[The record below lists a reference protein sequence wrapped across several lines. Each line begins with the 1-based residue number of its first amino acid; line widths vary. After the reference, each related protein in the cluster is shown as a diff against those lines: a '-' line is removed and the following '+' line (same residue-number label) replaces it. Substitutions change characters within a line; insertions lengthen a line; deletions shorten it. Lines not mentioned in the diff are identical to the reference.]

1 MMHNDDQGRPPQAPG
16 DTSQGQRPL
25 GENTVPL
32 AEVAAASA
40 GGATAAA
47 AASLGVGST
56 GNAQAGAPTD
66 TSWERQTIEKLAFAA
81 LKEQKTSRRWGIFF
95 KLLTFSYITFA
106 IIMLFDLPL
115 FGKKSSTQEK
125 HTALVELKG
134 VIEAS
139 GNNSADHI
147 TSALTSAFKDEQS
160 AGVILRI
167 NSPGGSPV
175 QSGIVYDEIKR
186 LRAKYPDKPL
196 HVVIEDLCASGGYYI
211 AASADKIFVDKA
223 SLVGSIGVL
232 MDGFGFTGTMEKLG
246 VERRVYTAGEN
257 KAFMDPFSP
266 ANEKHREFTQA
277 MLGEIHN
284 QFIDVVKRG
293 RGKRL
298 KDNPD
303 VFTGLLWTGA
313 KSIEMG
319 LTDAYGTV
327 DSVARDVIKA
337 EKIIDYTEKENVA
350 ERLAK
355 RFGATMAGVLADRL
369 APRAGV
375 MR

>member
-1 MMHNDDQGRPPQAPG
+1 MEDLNPDPAGRPDGSPAPRPVPSAGPAPG
-16 DTSQGQRPL
+16 
-25 GENTVPL
+25 
-32 AEVAAASA
+32 AE
-40 GGATAAA
+40 
-47 AASLGVGST
+47 
-56 GNAQAGAPTD
+56 PT
-66 TSWERQTIEKLAFAA
+66 WERQTIEKLAFAA
-81 LKEQKTSRRWGIFF
+81 LKEQKTARRWGIFF
-95 KLLTFSYITFA
+95 KFLTFAYISFFVIA
-106 IIMLFDLPL
+106 LFDLPL
-115 FGKKSSTQEK
+115 PGKKTTTGEK
-125 HTALVELKG
+125 HTALVELAG
-134 VIEAS
+134 VIES
-139 GNNSADHI
+139 GGNNSADHI
-147 TSALTSAFKDEQS
+147 TSALTAAFKDEHS

-196 HVVIEDLCASGGYYI
+196 HVVVEDLCASGGYYI

-223 SLVGSIGVL
+223 SLIGSIGVL

-266 ANEKHREFTQA
+266 LNEKHREFTQA
-277 MLGEIHN
+277 MLGEIHQ
-284 QFIDVVKRG
+284 QFIEVVKKG

-298 KDNPD
+298 KESPEM
-303 VFTGLLWTGA
+303 FSGLMWTGA
-313 KSIEMG
+313 KSIELG
-319 LTDAYGTV
+319 LADAYGTV

-337 EKIIDYTEKENVA
+337 ETVIDYTEKENVA

-355 RFGATMAGVLADRL
+355 RFGATMAGVFADRV
-369 APRAGV
+369 APRVGT

>member
-1 MMHNDDQGRPPQAPG
+1 MQNDDQNRPPQTPG
-16 DTSQGQRPL
+16 ETSSGSQTGA
-25 GENTVPL
+25 ENTIPL
-32 AEVAAASA
+32 AE
-40 GGATAAA
+40 AAA
-47 AASLGVGST
+47 AAAAPAGM
-56 GNAQAGAPTD
+56 AAAGAAVPQAISAKAAAAAD

-81 LKEQKTSRRWGIFF
+81 LKEQKSSRRWGIFF

-106 IIMLFDLPL
+106 IIMLFDLPI
-115 FGKKSSTQEK
+115 FGKRSSTMEK
-125 HTALVELKG
+125 HTALVELQG
-134 VIEAS
+134 VIDAS
-139 GNNSADHI
+139 GSNSADHI
-147 TSALTSAFKDEQS
+147 TSALTNAFKDEHS

-196 HVVIEDLCASGGYYI
+196 HVVVEDLCASGGYYI

-266 ANEKHREFTQA
+266 PNEKHREFTQA
-277 MLGEIHN
+277 MLGEIHA
-284 QFIDVVKRG
+284 QFIEVVKKG

-303 VFTGLLWTGA
+303 TFTGLMWTGA

-319 LTDAYGTV
+319 LTDGYGTV

-369 APRAGV
+369 APRAGAL
-375 MR
+375 R